1 MGFADMIVKSITGHN
16 GLKIYV
22 NINQVEINLNLDFQ
36 EILSIIG
43 KIQEDFSNILLQF
56 FNQKYILN
64 SEHIIN
70 ACYFVEKA
78 FLSKSN
84 ISNKKL
90 IELFLYLSTKRQ
102 IKQGL
107 ADFGLTVDNIKNR
120 RVSYCIVSSEQNFDK
135 INEIIKTRL
144 NTVNLE
150 VNLDKKSL
158 EKYNSILNY
167 FSISQNQINS
177 VLRSYNQNPEEISD
191 TYKIKALND
200 LICEK
205 MALLSLEKP

>member
-1 MGFADMIVKSITGHN
+1 MIVKSITDQN
-16 GLKIYV
+16 GLKTYV
-22 NINQVEINLNLDFQ
+22 NINQVELKSKISFQ
-36 EILSIIG
+36 EILTIIG
-43 KIQEDFSNILLQF
+43 KIQDDFSNFLLQF
-56 FNQKYILN
+56 FNEKYILN

-70 ACYFVEKA
+70 ACYFVENA

-84 ISNKKL
+84 ISNKKH
-90 IELFLYLSTKRQ
+90 IELLLYLSTKRQ
-102 IKQGL
+102 IKKGL
-107 ADFGLTVDNIKNR
+107 ADFGLTIDNIKNR

-135 INEIIKTRL
+135 INDTIEARL

-150 VNLDKKSL
+150 VNIDTQSL

-167 FSISQNQINS
+167 FSITQNQLNS
-177 VLRSYNQNPEEISD
+177 ILRSYGQNPKLSSEN
-191 TYKIKALND
+191 YKILALND